1 MQRLKEEAE
10 KAKKALSSQKE
21 VEINAPFITSHQGK
35 LLNLSMKL
43 TRTNFDVMTRDL
55 VQRTVQPLRDALTE
69 AKIKPTDINEVLMV
83 GGSTRIP
90 AVQQLVEG
98 ELHKK
103 LNRSINPDEVVAV
116 GAAIQGGVLSG
127 DVKDVLLL
135 DVTPLTL
142 GIETLG
148 GVATPLIK
156 RNTTIPTSKSQT
168 FSTAQDNQPA
178 VDIHII
184 QGERKMA
191 RDNKSLGQ
199 FQLTGIEPAPRGVPQ
214 IEVSFS
220 IDANGIVSVSARDKK
235 TNKEQS
241 ITIKDSSGLS
251 EAEVQRMIEEA
262 EKNKVADE
270 ERVKNINTKN
280 RAEQQIDMLK
290 QMISGDKDAK
300 TKLPAAQKKETEAKI
315 KELEALLAKEDYK
328 ALEAKL
334 KEWDAMMG
342 KAAEFIKQQAQ
353 QNAKT
358 KTSDGVSVSS
368 QKVDDDKKDKSPVG
382 AKRKD
387 QSPPPKKKK

>member
-1 MQRLKEEAE
+1 MLVYDLGGGTFDVSVLELADGTFEVLSTSGDNHLGGDDFDQKIIDWIVKDFATTNGVDLSQDKMAMQRLKEEAE
-10 KAKKALSSQKE
+10 KAKKALSSQME

-35 LLNLSMKL
+35 LLNLSIKI
-43 TRTNFDVMTRDL
+43 TRANFDVMTKDL
-55 VQRTVQPLRDALTE
+55 VQRTVQPLRDALTQ
-69 AKIKPTDINEVLMV
+69 AKQKPSDINEVLMV

-90 AVQQLVEG
+90 AVQDLVER
-98 ELHKK
+98 ELNKK

-184 QGERKMA
+184 QGERKFA
-191 RDNKSLGQ
+191 RDNKSLGN

-220 IDANGIVSVSARDKK
+220 IDVNGIVSVVARDKK

-251 EAEVQRMIEEA
+251 EEEVAKMVAEA
-262 EKNKVADE
+262 EKNKAADE
-270 ERVKNINTKN
+270 ERVKNVGIKN
-280 RAEQQIDMLK
+280 RAEQQIHMLK
-290 QMISGDKDAK
+290 QMVAGDKKDPKANK
-300 TKLPAAQKKETEAKI
+300 MPDAQKKETEAKI
-315 KELEALLAKEDYK
+315 KELETLLAKED
-328 ALEAKL
+328 
-334 KEWDAMMG
+334 
-342 KAAEFIKQQAQ
+342 
-353 QNAKT
+353 
-358 KTSDGVSVSS
+358 
-368 QKVDDDKKDKSPVG
+368 
-382 AKRKD
+382 
-387 QSPPPKKKK
+387 